1 MRLTSLLLA
10 LLLIGPAAHAA
21 DDVPP
26 NGIPPTQC
34 GPGGSG
40 SPCGGEGPAS
50 QGNTSETNQ
59 GAGNPINL
67 ITGNKYQRE
76 VDLPALPGVLGL
88 EIVRHYNSVHA
99 GPRSSNGILG
109 RGWRL
114 SYETDLN
121 PIGNTLQI
129 MQADGTRIIFIRNR
143 NNPNLCATNN
153 PANGTVT
160 IHKTLRGDE
169 YRWIWNNGRTL
180 SFNHQGKL
188 TEIRAPTGEFASL
201 TRDLAGVLVKVT
213 DPQGRSLVLGY
224 PGKRDPSRFN
234 GVTHI
239 ESPVGRFNYAY
250 GSAVP
255 KGYTGNPRDFL
266 ANLVAVASPNK
277 TSRHYHYE
285 DAAHATRLTGIS
297 VAETGQGTQ
306 PQRISTWA
314 YDSQGRGI
322 LSVKGLPRKLGKDG
336 KPVPGTGIE
345 QVNLDFAPGKTT
357 LTNSL
362 GQKTTYSHAIVG
374 NEHRLLAVRGPG
386 CASCGESNVK
396 YGYDRLG
403 RLTEHTQ
410 LSPSGQPRLTTKTEL
425 DTQGRP
431 LRIHTVAYINGKAQ
445 PTQLQVRYEYA
456 GNTNQPSLIARPSV
470 IPGREHQVRISTN
483 ALGQPTQVTEIG
495 FSPLDEKGQTTATP
509 ISRTTTYVYQTINGR
524 SLLRQIDG
532 PLKNGSKNSPVDSD
546 ITRIEWDGR
555 GNSVVVMTPPGSQ
568 TSTVKYD
575 AVGRIA
581 EVSNADGFKTI
592 FTYDAGSQLI
602 QTSSSGQNWEQA
614 GIQPTVQRYRYDTL
628 GHMIETGTGGRVN
641 APDKSERGEAEPYR
655 PQTRQA
661 YDVAG
666 RLLWQ
671 AEALG
676 ILKRARYDTE
686 GNLLSSTVQ
695 TRSFEQ
701 IEQYRYD
708 AFNRLIQVADNTG
721 SVRNIVYGK
730 SSNAQR
736 SRSQSAFQTLK
747 DDLGRT
753 VSVSSASHGNTIR
766 QYNAADQ
773 LIQQR
778 NDQGDIQTYAYDLT
792 GQRIRLSL
800 IPKTG
805 EPQTTTWRYKQGWLA
820 EVVHPNQSERITYNE
835 RGQPAIKTVTLKLNS
850 GAVVAHV
857 TSYRYTADGS
867 LQSQSLPD
875 GTQINC
881 ERNGQG
887 QIVAVS
893 QQSSPWTFFG
903 WGKTTL
909 VKDIERD
916 LIGLRS
922 VTYGNGIQGQWQR
935 SKQGILAR
943 VVYTRPKG
951 MADDP
956 ARIAAAS
963 REAVRQPILESLLS
977 KLLPVAHAQTQTQT
991 QTPAAAPSKLPGA
1004 LGLPANSLA
1013 LFDARLIYDG
1023 AGNVLLQEQQGQGTQ
1038 DSQAYAYDRQSQLV
1052 AAQSSGTSATVKVAN
1067 AASAPSAWRYHY
1079 DRNGN
1084 RDLAQENVPVT
1095 EMGQTRKASY
1105 DPASNALTT
1114 PSDLARETVWNAQG
1128 QLITIR
1134 QANKD
1139 SAHYRYN
1146 HHGLRV
1152 SKQVG
1157 SESTYALYNDQR
1169 QRIADLDANGHITR
1183 QYLWL
1188 ADQLIATLDARQP
1201 KALLALTDGFFEE
1214 LSQTAQVLWTSITG
1228 HADSIA
1234 FVHVNHLGAPI
1245 AATDLQG
1252 QMLWQTD
1259 YAPYGRLIRTSVS
1272 PRNKATY
1279 TLALRLPGQWEDA
1292 ESGLY
1297 YNDFRYYDPQAG
1309 RYLSPDPLG
1318 RLAEVL
1324 GSPNTYTYVNN
1335 NPLSYIDPWG
1345 LILFAFDGTGN
1356 TEASRTN
1363 VYWLRQAYDDND
1375 TTSNPDGTPSIPGA
1389 EKPFYI
1395 EGPGT
1400 SGVEWLD
1407 GAVAYTLKGKI
1418 NTQLKSLDDY
1428 VKAKWDN
1435 EINVQK
1441 NTYSLDNPL
1450 IITLDIVGFSRGAA
1464 AARDFANQV
1473 IARKNGNYYN
1483 KELFGFGQND
1493 PRYNCVGI
1501 KIRFMGLFDT
1511 VLSTAVGDFNLGISN
1526 SQIEYVAQAVAVNE
1540 YRAQFPLESIE
1551 DSYGGAGFMP
1561 NRVEKGFIGAH
1572 SDIGGGYAGVGGDG
1586 GDLSDVALNWMY
1598 AQAKTAGLNLKP
1610 LEPDQLKV
1618 ISPILHDETK
1628 VFPWYLPGFGGLS
1641 SDRDVKFPDQT
1652 LKGKDTQFDGMTYQ
1666 QSQQQGFINYYGVNV
1681 GNKAGTVDMDEYKQW
1696 LQSNLTLR

>member
-1 MRLTSLLLA
+1 MNPLRAITLT
-10 LLLIGPAAHAA
+10 LLLIGSLLFALPAQAEL
-21 DDVPP
+21 PP
-26 NGIPPTQC
+26 GVTPTQC
-34 GPGGSG
+34 GPAESG

-50 QGNTSETNQ
+50 QGNSSETNQ
-59 GAGNPINL
+59 GAGNPINV

-76 VDLPALPGVLGL
+76 IDLPALPGVLGL

-99 GPRSSNGILG
+99 DSRAANSILG

-114 SYETDLN
+114 SYETDLYA
-121 PIGNTLQI
+121 IGNTLQI
-129 MQADGTRIIFIRNR
+129 MQADGTRIIFIRDP
-143 NNPNLCATNN
+143 NNPSQCATHNS
-153 PANGTVT
+153 AHGTVA
-160 IHKTLRGDE
+160 IQKTPRGKE
-169 YRWIWNNGRTL
+169 YLWTWTNGRSL
-180 SFNHQGKL
+180 SFNHQGRL
-188 TEIRAPTGEFASL
+188 TEIRAPTGEFVSL
-201 TRDLAGVLVKVT
+201 IHDLSGVLVKVT

-224 PGKRDPSRFN
+224 PTQRDLGRFN
-234 GVTHI
+234 GIRHI
-239 ESPVGRFNYAY
+239 DSPVGRFTYAY
-250 GSAVP
+250 GSVAP
-255 KGYTGNPRDFL
+255 KRYIGNPRDLL
-266 ANLVAVASPNK
+266 ANLVAVTFPNT

-285 DAAHATRLTGIS
+285 DATHATLLTGLS
-297 VAETGQGTQ
+297 VAGQGK
-306 PQRISTWA
+306 PQRINTWA
-314 YDSQGRGI
+314 YDNQGRGI
-322 LSVKGLPRKLGKDG
+322 LSVKGLPRQIGKDG

-345 QVNLDFAPGKTT
+345 QVNLTFAPGKTT

-362 GQKTTYSHAIVG
+362 GQQTTYSHAIVG
-374 NEHRLLAVRGPG
+374 NEYRLIDVRGPG

-396 YGYDRLG
+396 YGYDKLG
-403 RLTEHTQ
+403 RLTGKTQ
-410 LSPSGQPRLTTKTEL
+410 LSPSGQPRLTTKTER
-425 DTQGRP
+425 DNQARP
-431 LRIHTVAYINGKAQ
+431 LRIHAVAYINGKAQ
-445 PTQLQVRYEYA
+445 PAQLQVRYEYA
-456 GNTNQPSLIARPSV
+456 GDTNQPSLIARPSV

-483 ALGQPTQVTEIG
+483 ALGQPTQVTETG
-495 FSPLDEKGQTTATP
+495 FSPLDEKGQGTATP
-509 ISRTTTYVYQTINGR
+509 ISRTTTYGYQTINGR
-524 SLLRQIDG
+524 SLLSQIDG
-532 PLKNGSKNSPVDSD
+532 PLKNGPKNSPVDSD

-555 GNSVVVMTPPGSQ
+555 GNAVVVMTPPGSQ
-568 TSTVKYD
+568 TSTVQYD

-581 EVSNADGFKTI
+581 VVSNADGFKTI

-602 QTSSSGQNWEQA
+602 QTSSSGQNWEHA
-614 GIQPTVQRYRYDTL
+614 GIQPMVQRYRYDAL
-628 GHMIETGTGGRVN
+628 GHMIETGTGGQVN
-641 APDKSERGEAEPYR
+641 APDTSERGEAEPYR

-701 IEQYRYD
+701 TERYRYD
-708 AFNRLIQVADNTG
+708 ALNRLIQVADNTG

-736 SRSQSAFQTLK
+736 PRSQSAFQTLK
-747 DDLGRT
+747 DDFGRT
-753 VSVSSASHGNTIR
+753 VSVISPSHGSTIK

-778 NDQGDIQTYAYDLT
+778 NDKGDIQIYAYDLT

-805 EPQTTTWRYKQGWLA
+805 EPQTTTWRYKQGRLA
-820 EVVHPNQSERITYNE
+820 EVVHPNQSERITYND
-835 RGQPAIKTVTLKLNS
+835 RGQPAIKTVTFKLNS
-850 GAVVAHV
+850 GAVATHV
-857 TSYRYTADGS
+857 TRYRYTADGS

-875 GTQINC
+875 GTQINY

-887 QIVAVS
+887 QVVAVS

-909 VKDIERD
+909 VKDMERD

-943 VVYTRPKG
+943 VVYTRPQG
-951 MADDP
+951 MAVNP

-963 REAVRQPILESLLS
+963 REAVRQPILESLLN
-977 KLLPVAHAQTQTQT
+977 KLLSVAYAQTQTP
-991 QTPAAAPSKLPGA
+991 PAAANKLPGA
-1004 LGLPANSLA
+1004 LDLPANPLA
-1013 LFDARLIYDG
+1013 LFDARLIYDR
-1023 AGNVLLQEQQGQGTQ
+1023 AGNVLLQEQQGQGAQ
-1038 DSQAYAYDRQSQLV
+1038 HSQAYAYDRQSQLV
-1052 AAQSSGTSATVKVAN
+1052 AAQSYGMSATVKVAN

-1095 EMGQTRKASY
+1095 EMGHTRKASY
-1105 DPASNALTT
+1105 DLASNALIT

-1139 SAHYRYN
+1139 IAHYRYN

-1157 SESTYALYNDQR
+1157 SESTYAIYNDQR

-1188 ADQLIATLDARQP
+1188 AGQLIATLDAKQP
-1201 KALLALTDGFFEE
+1201 KALRAPADDFFAELT
-1214 LSQTAQVLWTSITG
+1214 QTAQALWTSLTG
-1228 HADSIA
+1228 NEDSIA

-1245 AATDLQG
+1245 AATDSKG
-1252 QMLWQTD
+1252 QTLWQTD
-1259 YAPYGRLIRTSVS
+1259 YAPYGRLIKTSAS
-1272 PRNKATY
+1272 PSNKATY

-1297 YNDFRYYDPQAG
+1297 YNDFRYYDPLAG

-1324 GSPNTYTYVNN
+1324 GSPNTFTYVNN

-1400 SGVEWLD
+1400 SGIEWLD

-1418 NTQLKSLDDY
+1418 NTQLDSLDKY

-1473 IARKNGNYYN
+1473 IARKNSNYYN

-1540 YRAQFPLESIE
+1540 YRALFPLVSIE
-1551 DSYGGAGFMP
+1551 DSYGGAGFTP

-1572 SDIGGGYAGVGGDG
+1572 SDIGGGYAGLGGDG

-1598 AQAKTAGLNLKP
+1598 AQAKLAGVNLKP

-1618 ISPILHDETK
+1618 ANPILHDETN
-1628 VFPWYLPGFGGLS
+1628 VAPWYLPGFGGWS

-1652 LKGKDTQFDGMTYQ
+1652 LKGKDTQFDGMTYE

-1681 GNKAGTVDMDEYKQW
+1681 GNQAGTVDMDEYKQW
-1696 LQSNLTLR
+1696 LQSNLNLTLQ